1 MMTMKNN
8 IRILLTILFCVA
20 VSALPAAAQAIKKP
34 KSSAAISETAMHY
47 TKMVAVDCA
56 AKAHLWTT
64 NGCLRT
70 LSESSRVMVSNYME
84 TLDREGQTSFVE
96 LVKNSCAAST
106 AAEQGTYPA
115 TAMKSAFIECANA
128 ISDVAEA
135 SRLAPDLAH
144 YELLAGPILC
154 MENDQRCREVE
165 RRLKQ
170 FLWK

>member
-1 MMTMKNN
+1 MKNKTHA
-8 IRILLTILFCVA
+8 ILLALFCVA

-34 KSSAAISETAMHY
+34 QSGTDVSETAMHY
-47 TKMVAVDCA
+47 TKMVAQDCS
-56 AKAHLWTT
+56 AKADAWSS

-70 LSESSRVMVSNYME
+70 LSESNRVMISNYME
-84 TLDREGQTSFVE
+84 TLDREGQTQFVE

-115 TAMKSAFIECANA
+115 DAMKSAFIECANA

-144 YELLAGPILC
+144 YELLAGSILC
-154 MENDQRCREVE
+154 MSNDRRCREVSF
-165 RRLKQ
+165 RLHQFRMKQ
-170 FLWK
+170 